1 MTHGFR
7 TGLADPGMVP
17 RFLPDFLLR
26 NSQMLAIAAG
36 CDSLWMPD
44 HLIAAFPASIWQPK
58 YVGGARLADKA
69 NAFYE
74 PWTVLGY
81 LAARN
86 RVARK
91 RLGVAVTDAG
101 RRNPAV
107 TAQAAASLHLLS
119 RGRAIL
125 GIGPG
130 EREGNEPYGV
140 DWSKPVA
147 RFVEAVA
154 TIRCLWDSGGEPV
167 SRDSEY
173 FPLHDAVF
181 DVPPYKGT
189 RPEIWIGAHG
199 PRMLRATGQY
209 GDAWCPAFPQLP
221 KEYAEKLDLVR
232 SAASDA
238 GRDPSAILPAAYFW
252 MLVGRS
258 PAEVDELMGAVVPRA
273 MSLVAPAG
281 MWRRHGVEHPLGPT
295 FSGLQDILPQT
306 IDEETALAYAKLV
319 PPSLVREVFVVGTPA
334 EILEQMVERRDHGV
348 RYAVAM
354 NLSPMH
360 PSLRTGLGASVP
372 FLQVMRGLRR
382 L

>member
-1 MTHGFR
+1 
-7 TGLADPGMVP
+7 
-17 RFLPDFLLR
+17 
-26 NSQMLAIAAG
+26 MLAIAAG

-44 HLIAAFPASIWQPK
+44 HLIAAFPDSIWQSK

-154 TIRCLWDSGGEPV
+154 TIRFLWDSDGEPV

-209 GDAWCPAFPQLP
+209 GDAWFPAFPQLP
-221 KEYAEKLDLVR
+221 TEYAEKLDLVR

-238 GRDPSAILPAAYFW
+238 GRDPSAVLPAAYFW

-273 MSLVAPAG
+273 MSLAAPAG
-281 MWRRHGVEHPLGPT
+281 MWKRHGVEHPLGPT
-295 FSGLQDILPQT
+295 FSGLQDLLPQT

-319 PPSLVREVFVVGTPA
+319 PPSLLREVFVVGTPD
-334 EILEQMVERRDHGV
+334 EILEQMAERRDHGV

-372 FLQVMRGLRR
+372 FLRVLRGLRR